1 MGLGGVMMREPFI
14 GVIGAGSCSPAV
26 AALAA
31 EVGREIARRNGV
43 LVCGGLGGVMAA
55 AARGAKEHNGYTV
68 GILPGPDIR
77 KANPYIDFPVAT
89 NMGHARNAII
99 VNTAQVLIA
108 VAGSYGTLSEIALAL
123 KAGKG
128 VFGLQPQ
135 FNIPGVRVVAS
146 PAEAVAEA
154 LALLGKGEEGATV
167 GS

>member
-1 MGLGGVMMREPFI
+1 MPK
-14 GVIGAGSCSPAV
+14 
-26 AALAA
+26 
-31 EVGREIARRNGV
+31 NG
-43 LVCGGLGGVMAA
+43 
-55 AARGAKEHNGYTV
+55 NGYTV

-77 KANPYIDFPVAT
+77 KANPYIDFPIAT
-89 NMGHARNAII
+89 NMGYARNAII

-128 VFGLQPQ
+128 VIALQPQ

-154 LALLGKGEEGATV
+154 LALLGKEEERATV